1 MDAVQDISVLD
12 SLGNYDRENNPK
24 GLTVQELLPRGVS
37 WLSGG
42 VRHKVEHAD
51 GLIAT
56 KLRAA
61 NGIAL
66 VLSPFNKALNDA
78 MILNPDGTVMWD
90 ISNVAWRVA
99 PGCILT
105 DVYYVMDELCF
116 FIYISGRDYRFSF
129 DVATGGF
136 GKLIVSY

>member
-1 MDAVQDISVLD
+1 MDTVQNFSVLD
-12 SLGNYDRENNPK
+12 SLGTYGRENNPN

-56 KLRAA
+56 KLRASD
-61 NGIAL
+61 GIAL

-78 MILNPDGTVMWD
+78 MILNPDGTVIW
-90 ISNVAWRVA
+90 NVRNFAWGVA

-105 DVYYVMDELCF
+105 DVYYVLNELCF
-116 FIYISGRDYRFSF
+116 FIYTSGHDYRFSF
-129 DVATGGF
+129 DVATGGV
-136 GKLIVSY
+136 GKIIISY

>member
-1 MDAVQDISVLD
+1 MDTVQDFSVLD
-12 SLGNYDRENNPK
+12 SLGNYDREDNPN
-24 GLTVQELLPRGVS
+24 GLTVQELLPRGIS

-42 VRHKVEHAD
+42 MRHKVEHAD

-56 KLRAA
+56 KLSAA

-90 ISNVAWRVA
+90 VRNVAWGVA

-105 DVYYVMDELCF
+105 DVYYVLDELCF
-116 FIYISGRDYRFSF
+116 FIYFSGQNYRFSF
-129 DVATGGF
+129 DVVTGGV
-136 GKLIVSY
+136 GKIIISY

>member
-1 MDAVQDISVLD
+1 MDTVQDFSVLD
-12 SLGNYDRENNPK
+12 SLGTYGRENNPN

-42 VRHKVEHAD
+42 VCHKVERAD

-56 KLRAA
+56 KLRASD
-61 NGIAL
+61 GIAL

-78 MILNPDGTVMWD
+78 MILNPDGTVIW
-90 ISNVAWRVA
+90 NVRNIAWGVA

-105 DVYYVMDELCF
+105 DVYYVLNELCF
-116 FIYISGRDYRFSF
+116 FIYTSGHDYRFSF
-129 DVATGGF
+129 DVATGGV
-136 GKLIVSY
+136 GKIIISY